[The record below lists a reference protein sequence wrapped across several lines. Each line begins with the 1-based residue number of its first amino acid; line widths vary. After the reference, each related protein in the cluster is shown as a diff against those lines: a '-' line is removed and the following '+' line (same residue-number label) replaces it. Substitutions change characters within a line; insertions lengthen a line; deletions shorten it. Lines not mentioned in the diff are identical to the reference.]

1 MLYATERQTLCTG
14 LRVCPRVNPAE
25 PGRGRGDNA
34 QITDSLKLGTNVR
47 HQELTYVAEYQV
59 KILNSP
65 GDPGSPCKNR
75 HFACFMH
82 ACF

>member
-14 LRVCPRVNPAE
+14 LRVCPRVNVNPAE

-47 HQELTYVAEYQV
+47 HQELTYVAE
-59 KILNSP
+59 N
-65 GDPGSPCKNR
+65 GKNDVGGLLII
-75 HFACFMH
+75 HQMG
-82 ACF
+82 